1 MLVIKL
7 FFITWYKYFP
17 FNYQRKNFWQ
27 GMLLQV
33 WLRSEHKF
41 ILMQRRILLYSH
53 LFNNNHHYMISV
65 FRLTATILII
75 FDFYL
80 FFVSCSFIYKKRDT
94 FLKQGQW
101 NISYSGGQCSKK
113 KLLMLVLN
121 FFKFACVSTPFLL
134 HQENASLLCALSSSK
149 ARRFSSSHLPRSLIP
164 ATRT

>member
-7 FFITWYKYFP
+7 FFITWYKYCP
-17 FNYQRKNFWQ
+17 LNYQRKNFWQ

-41 ILMQRRILLYSH
+41 IFMQRRICTAIFSIITIITWLVSFDSQPPFWSFL
-53 LFNNNHHYMISV
+53 IS
-65 FRLTATILII
+65 T
-75 FDFYL
+75 

-101 NISYSGGQCSKK
+101 NISYSGGQCSRK
-113 KLLMLVLN
+113 KLLMLVLD

-134 HQENASLLCALSSSK
+134 HQENGSLLFALSSSK
-149 ARRFSSSHLPRSLIP
+149 ARRFSSCLLPGH
-164 ATRT
+164 